1 MNGWFD
7 LQTLIWIFIIIF
19 IFHDFEE
26 IILAEKWLQ
35 KNSKLINKKLPRK
48 MANAIIDQLSMSTA
62 QFSVAVLVI
71 FLFVSS
77 STMMANQYINGGPF
91 GNIAFFVVVT
101 LTFFLHS
108 FIHIGQSIFLRAYT
122 PGAFTSLIL
131 LIPYSI
137 ILFRTLLT
145 NEIITWNFIFICLP
159 FVLLMVPVLL
169 IAHSIGKK
177 VI

>member
-1 MNGWFD
+1 MNDLFD
-7 LQTLIWIFIIIF
+7 IQTLIWFFVIVF

-26 IILAEKWLQ
+26 IIFAEKWIQ
-35 KNSKLINKKLPRK
+35 KNSPLIYKKLPKK
-48 MANAIIDQLSMSTA
+48 MADGIIDQLSMSTA

-77 STMMANQYINGGPF
+77 STIMANQYLDGKIF
-91 GNIAFFVVVT
+91 GSLAFFVVVT
-101 LTFFLHS
+101 LTFFLHA
-108 FIHIGQSIFLRAYT
+108 FIHIGQSLFLRIYT
-122 PGAFTSLIL
+122 PGAFTSLVL

-137 ILFRTLLT
+137 ILYQALLE
-145 NEIITWNFIFICLP
+145 NEIVTWKFIFICLP

-169 IAHSIGKK
+169 LAHMIGKK